1 MKFFVTPCAAILVIL
16 AVSGCTS
23 QFKDITVATESN
35 PRVDIAGYETY
46 AWAGAAAIIS
56 DPDREWTPPDLDI
69 GAEIQFLIDRE
80 LRQHGATEVSAN
92 PDLFV
97 AYIAGVDMQALE
109 LEDDPE
115 SDLEMMK
122 SSPQGALVILL
133 IDAGTGR
140 AVWGALAT
148 GEVEGRRSQDEA
160 RARLNYAVSQMMA
173 RLPTS

>member
-80 LRQHGATEVSAN
+80 LRKRGMTQVADD
-92 PDLFV
+92 PDALV
-97 AYIAGVDMQALE
+97 VYGVGVDMKFIE
-109 LEDDPE
+109 SRVGEDDVEQFDEVPLGGILVLLTDPRTQQVMWIGAAE
-115 SDLEMMK
+115 SELSGNPDR
-122 SSPQGALVILL
+122 
-133 IDAGTGR
+133 D
-140 AVWGALAT
+140 
-148 GEVEGRRSQDEA
+148 
-160 RARLNYAVSQMMA
+160 RARKRLDYAITTMFKQFS
-173 RLPTS
+173 R